1 MIELFRSLFQGHS
14 LYLLLIQIQYCLLQ
28 GSGHDLYGGFPG
40 YSPMMFSGS
49 GGVGVVEQ
57 AMPATGLGPI
67 ASPSLSPGSGMVQ
80 GLPPHYN
87 GSYHP
92 GYMQQGLQVGQLI
105 LTTS

>member
-1 MIELFRSLFQGHS
+1 M
-14 LYLLLIQIQYCLLQ
+14 Q

-40 YSPMMFSGS
+40 YSPMMFSS
-49 GGVGVVEQ
+49 AGGVGVVEQ

-105 LTTS
+105 LTTSWGLFKYYVIHCDST